1 MMRTVCKQNFCTGC
15 MACVGKCK
23 KEAISIRDSLSAYNA
38 VIDESKCVSC
48 GACERVCP
56 NNHKVNRNDPICWKE
71 GWALDE
77 VRIKASSGGAASAMM
92 ECFVNEGGYVAACL
106 FRNGEFLFDITDKK
120 EKLIHFAGSKYVKS
134 NPIGIYDK
142 VIEKLK
148 NGKKVLFIG
157 LPCQVAAI
165 KNYTLTIPTN
175 ISENLYTVD
184 LICHGSPSPKI
195 LNLALHEKGIDI
207 KRLREIR
214 FRNKTNFGLSSQD
227 EDNRY
232 KTITPTGVQDM
243 YTYAFL
249 TSLDYTENCY
259 SCQYATLGRVSD
271 VTIGDSWGSNQ
282 PDSEQGKGISL
293 ILCQTDKGMTLIQ
306 NSGMKL
312 EEVDV
317 EKAIEANHQL
327 RHPSIAPETRESF
340 FENLDKGFYKAV
352 SKCAPKVYYK
362 QKLKESLI
370 KLKIIRGGA
379 NRIEYKISFR

>member
-1 MMRTVCKQNFCTGC
+1 MRTVCKQNSCTGC

-23 KEAISIRDSLSAYNA
+23 KEAISIQDSFSAYNA
-38 VIDESKCVSC
+38 VIDEEKCVNC

-56 NNHKVNRNDPICWKE
+56 NNHKVDLNKPIYWKE
-71 GWALDE
+71 GWAPDD

-92 ECFVNEGGYVAACL
+92 ECFVDDGGYVAACL
-106 FRNGEFLFDITDKK
+106 FRNGEFIFDITNKK
-120 EKLIHFAGSKYVKS
+120 EELIRFAGSKYVKS

-148 NGKKVLFIG
+148 NGNKVLFIG

-165 KNYTLTIPTN
+165 KNYTKTMSTN
-175 ISENLYTVD
+175 ISDNLYTVD

-195 LNLALHEKGIDI
+195 LNLALREKGVAI
-207 KRLREIR
+207 KQLREIR
-214 FRNKTNFGLSSQD
+214 FRNKTNFGLFSQD
-227 EDNRY
+227 KSNRY
-232 KTITPTGVQDM
+232 KTITPEGVQDM

-271 VTIGDSWGSNQ
+271 VTIGDSWGSDQ
-282 PDSEQGKGISL
+282 SDSEQGKGISL
-293 ILCQTDKGMTLIQ
+293 VLCQTKKGIALIQ
-306 NSGMKL
+306 NSGMRLGK
-312 EEVDV
+312 VDI

-327 RHPSIAPETRESF
+327 RHPSIAPESREIF
-340 FENLDKGFYKAV
+340 FANLNKGFSKAV

-370 KLKIIRGGA
+370 KLKIIRGGT
-379 NRIEYKISFR
+379 NGIEYKLGFR